1 MTPPELV
8 AILEMVPEKKLLLFP
23 LVWEVLGP
31 DGQIN
36 PEKSLFHAQELQL
49 AIKDAQVTA
58 SENRKLLEAIVLWT
72 LRAEG

>member
-23 LVWEVLGP
+23 LVWEVIGE

-36 PEKSLFHAQELQL
+36 PEKSLFYVQELQL
-49 AIKDAQVTA
+49 AIKDAQITA

>member
-23 LVWEVLGP
+23 LVREVLGP
-31 DGQIN
+31 DGRID
-36 PEKSLFHAQELQL
+36 PEKSLLHSLELQL
-49 AIKDAQVTA
+49 AIKDAQITA